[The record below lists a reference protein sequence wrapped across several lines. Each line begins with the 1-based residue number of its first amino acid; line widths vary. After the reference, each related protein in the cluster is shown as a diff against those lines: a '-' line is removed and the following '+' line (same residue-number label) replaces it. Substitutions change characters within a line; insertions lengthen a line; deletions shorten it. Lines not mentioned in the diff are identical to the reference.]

1 MRAAQSDHD
10 RNDLDGSLTVHKLLE
25 RQVRRFFGTPDA
37 VPAELQPFL
46 ALVDAAYC
54 DADRDHSLLQH
65 SMDTVSQELVERNR
79 LLARQLAEKQRLEI
93 ELARAQK
100 LESVGQLA
108 AGIAHE
114 INTPVQFVGDSLYF
128 LKDAAE
134 TLRPYTERMSALRDR
149 SQRGELRASDWDALD
164 ALKAELDID
173 YLLENMPKAADC
185 ALEGVNRVGSIVRAM
200 KSFAHPDQPDQTNV
214 LLDEAIRNTLIVA
227 RNEIKYVADV
237 QTDLGEVPPVRCFAG
252 DVNQLLINILV
263 NASHSIEDV
272 VRGTGE
278 RGRIT
283 VTLERDG
290 EEAVIAIAD
299 TGTGIPEAIRERI
312 FDPYFTT
319 KELGRGMG
327 QGLAIAH
334 NIVVKRHGGSLRFD
348 TKEGVGTTF
357 FIRLPI
363 DGLEHRDS
371 GNGR

>member
-1 MRAAQSDHD
+1 M
-10 RNDLDGSLTVHKLLE
+10 HKLLE